1 MALIN
6 VDTTTEGLA
15 QPAYEPLEPGI
26 YELEIVNNL
35 EVKPSKN
42 PSSDGKN
49 YGRIA
54 VELKDGDSGKTVRDW
69 LPMSPKMKWK
79 FNQFTASAG
88 VTEVEPGQVDLADF
102 QGQFVRA
109 TISQETYLRNDQT
122 TGLRNVVKGYLYE
135 ND

>member
-1 MALIN
+1 MGIIADVALTLNILFVMAI
-6 VDTTTEGLA
+6 LA
-15 QPAYEPLEPGI
+15 GFGGTLTLPGI
-26 YELEIVNNL
+26 AGIILTIGMSVDANVLIFERIREEL
-35 EVKPSKN
+35 
-42 PSSDGKN
+42 
-49 YGRIA
+49 
-54 VELKDGDSGKTVRDW
+54 DSGKTVRDW

-122 TGLRNVVKGYLYE
+122 TGLRNVVRG
-135 ND
+135 